1 MSTYQQIVFEETHG
15 PLENYKIQVETEFRP
30 FPTRVWLASAVGVP
44 IGLILLM
51 VFLVRAFMVMVHG
64 DSDRGSRDR
73 RDHEEKHRFG
83 FSLSLFRGISV
94 FQVGLVFL
102 IGAFLLWLVP
112 EFLLSIITHSI
123 KAAREFKWFF
133 LGFGIFLALLIAWF
147 VYLRFKLSKH
157 MMDKEL
163 ELEKYRLEYKALAEK
178 KALPPP
184 GRTVGGSG
192 DKTSAPG

>member
-1 MSTYQQIVFEETHG
+1 
-15 PLENYKIQVETEFRP
+15 
-30 FPTRVWLASAVGVP
+30 
-44 IGLILLM
+44 M
-51 VFLVRAFMVMVHG
+51 VFLVRAFMALVHG
-64 DSDRGSRDR
+64 DSDSGGRER
-73 RDHEEKHRFG
+73 REKEEKHRFG
-83 FSLSLFRGISV
+83 LSLSLFRGISI

-112 EFLLSIITHSI
+112 EFLLSIIAHSI

-157 MMDKEL
+157 MMDNEL

-184 GRTVGGSG
+184 GRTDGGSINE
-192 DKTSAPG
+192 TSAAS